1 MSRVPPPALRE
12 QVHLRRAPHLQHA
25 EVLQATY
32 VAQVFGRHT
41 HEEFAVGVV
50 DRGVHV
56 SEWGGATHAAGPGAV
71 VVNNPGD
78 VHTGRARD
86 GAGWSYRML
95 YPPAA
100 LLEDVAAQLADRP
113 RGLPAFAAPVLH
125 DPAAADALG
134 RLVTAL
140 LAGAEPL
147 ETHTLFLAA
156 CTHLLRRHTVER
168 PLVRPVRAAPA
179 HVRRAREY
187 LEAHAGEAV
196 ALADL
201 ARVAGLHPLYLVR
214 AFRAAVGLPPHAYL
228 TQTRVRWAKRLLGAG
243 EPPAAVAARVGFVDQ
258 SHLTRHFK
266 RLVGV
271 PPGQYAR
278 AVRADTH
285 RRAARD

>member
-1 MSRVPPPALRE
+1 
-12 QVHLRRAPHLQHA
+12 
-25 EVLQATY
+25 
-32 VAQVFGRHT
+32 
-41 HEEFAVGVV
+41 
-50 DRGVHV
+50 
-56 SEWGGATHAAGPGAV
+56 
-71 VVNNPGD
+71 
-78 VHTGRARD
+78 
-86 GAGWSYRML
+86 
-95 YPPAA
+95 
-100 LLEDVAAQLADRP
+100 
-113 RGLPAFAAPVLH
+113 VLH

-156 CTHLLRRHTVER
+156 CTHLLRRHTVDRPPCARSGRPRPTCAARASTSRRTPER
-168 PLVRPVRAAPA
+168 R
-179 HVRRAREY
+179 
-187 LEAHAGEAV
+187 V